1 MAKHPYTSD
10 WCLSKPKEIQTDTDE
25 HLNSGITS
33 LLEGVNWDNKLVF
46 KDEADNGSEPYND
59 NIILSN
65 FNHTISANDIGQQL
79 QNPGLTAK
87 QCIKKWRPA
96 WVIYDQCLGSVKDG
110 MGQTHFPE
118 TNHGWIENIWKP
130 QIFPEQILPERS
142 VGVVRDHR
150 SLRSNESCHTSSIRM
165 FKSQFHRESKRKVQT
180 IPAQSTITSLKHT
193 VEDYLQNG
201 ELRYLVGRDF

>member
-87 QCIKKWRPA
+87 QCIKK
-96 WVIYDQCLGSVKDG
+96 
-110 MGQTHFPE
+110 
-118 TNHGWIENIWKP
+118 
-130 QIFPEQILPERS
+130 
-142 VGVVRDHR
+142 
-150 SLRSNESCHTSSIRM
+150 
-165 FKSQFHRESKRKVQT
+165 
-180 IPAQSTITSLKHT
+180 
-193 VEDYLQNG
+193 
-201 ELRYLVGRDF
+201 